1 MLIAECCLDT
11 ISKMEELI
19 MASSLVEEAINRF
32 KEGFSCSQ
40 AIFLTYGKQ
49 YGIDE
54 KTAKAIARSFGGGM
68 GRTCQT
74 CGAVTGAYMVLGFIT
89 NSENEKLAK
98 EETYSL
104 VQGFSRKFH
113 EIHGDVNCE
122 RLLGCDL
129 GTVEGQDYFK
139 SNNLNQ
145 RCTGFVKDAALI
157 LEELIKG

>member
-1 MLIAECCLDT
+1 MV
-11 ISKMEELI
+11 
-19 MASSLVEEAINRF
+19 SSLVEEAINRF
-32 KEGFSCSQ
+32 KEGLSCSQ

-54 KTAKAIARSFGGGM
+54 KTAKTIARSFGGGM

-74 CGAVTGAYMVLGFIT
+74 CGAVTGAYMALGFIT
-89 NSENEKLAK
+89 NSDNEKLAK

-104 VQGFSRKFH
+104 VQEFSRKFH

-122 RLLGCDL
+122 RLLGCNL
-129 GTVEGQDYFK
+129 GTAEGQDYFK
-139 SNNLNQ
+139 SNNLNH
-145 RCTGFVKDAALI
+145 RCTVFVKDSALI